1 MEGELR
7 DQFQWEGGEEVAG
20 GERELERMAFQR
32 VKTPQTAL
40 IPGKEEFFDVKL

>member
-20 GERELERMAFQR
+20 GERELERVVFQR
-32 VKTPQTAL
+32 VKTPRTTL
-40 IPGKEEFFDVKL
+40 IHRKKKFFDIKL

>member
-7 DQFQWEGGEEVAG
+7 DQSQWEGGEEVAG
-20 GERELERMAFQR
+20 GERELERVAFQR

-40 IPGKEEFFDVKL
+40 MHGKEEFFHVKL